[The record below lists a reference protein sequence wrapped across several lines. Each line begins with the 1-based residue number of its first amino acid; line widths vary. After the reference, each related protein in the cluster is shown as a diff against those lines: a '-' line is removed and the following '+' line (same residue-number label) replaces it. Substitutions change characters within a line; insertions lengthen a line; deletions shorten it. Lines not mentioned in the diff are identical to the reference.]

1 VTIGHKWLKILN
13 LSWPI
18 QPHKSSKE
26 AFAAPRAL
34 GHAGGRIDDAGI
46 AMIKV
51 KRISHATFET
61 PDVERLVDYYA
72 GVVGLVPLA
81 KEKDRVLFV
90 SRLGDLSVILHRG
103 AAPKLIKIAFQVA
116 PHDDLPTLA
125 RALAGDGIRASVD
138 HVSLPG
144 IDSLLRFQDPKGTT
158 IEIFNEAGAAA
169 PVSQPSAVGPMKLGH
184 ISFMMPDIHP
194 CIDFYQKVLGF
205 RVSDW
210 QEDFF
215 CFMRCGTD
223 HHTIN
228 FATGKSTRMHHMA
241 FELKDWGHVQT
252 ACDHLGRNNVPI
264 IWGPGRHGIS
274 HNIFIYHRDP
284 DDQMIEFYTEMDQML
299 DEELGYFDP
308 RPWHKDRPQRPR
320 VWDRESAALIWG
332 PPQGPDH
339 ARQRNME

>member
-1 VTIGHKWLKILN
+1 
-13 LSWPI
+13 
-18 QPHKSSKE
+18 
-26 AFAAPRAL
+26 
-34 GHAGGRIDDAGI
+34 
-46 AMIKV
+46 MIKV

-61 PDVERLVDYYA
+61 PDLERQIDYYT
-72 GVVGLVPLA
+72 GVVGLVPLS
-81 KEKDRVLFV
+81 KDSDQVLFV
-90 SRLGDLSVILHRG
+90 SRLGDLSVIVQRG
-103 AAPKLIKIAFQVA
+103 AAPKLTKIAFQVA
-116 PHDDLPTLA
+116 PHDELS
-125 RALAGDGIRASVD
+125 ALAKSLGSDGIRASVD
-138 HVSLPG
+138 AVSLPG
-144 IDSLLRFQDPKGTT
+144 IEKLLRFTDPKGTT
-158 IEIFNEAGAAA
+158 IEIFNEARTAA
-169 PVSQPSAVGPMKLGH
+169 PVSQPKAVGPMKLGH

-215 CFMRCGTD
+215 CFMRCGPD

-241 FELKDWGHVQT
+241 FELKDWSHVQT
-252 ACDHLGRNNVPI
+252 ACDHLGRMNVPI

-274 HNIFIYHRDP
+274 HNIFTYHRDP

-308 RPWHKDRPQRPR
+308 RPWHKDRPQRPK
-320 VWDRESAALIWG
+320 VWDRQSAALVWG

-339 ARQRNME
+339 ARQRNIE